1 MSFPTPSNPIG
12 CTNSPPYAPD
22 YYPPNA
28 PLYRDPSGYCLPYNS
43 RGQVVYYAQYG
54 YNPWLG
60 VGIAFLI
67 LFALL
72 TFVHIFTT
80 FKSRRIWLL
89 VIPSAS
95 ARLFASLTLSVGA
108 AVRLVGAGRT

>member
-1 MSFPTPSNPIG
+1 MSFPTPSNPVG
-12 CTNSPPYAPD
+12 CTNSPPYAPE

-54 YNPWLG
+54 YNPGLG

-95 ARLFASLTLSVGA
+95 GLWTLADRLSRRRCSSRGDWQ
-108 AVRLVGAGRT
+108 R